1 MVEFKSTT
9 TFPVTSGLLDSTH
22 FEKIGPALWLY
33 LWLIDKTTSDEEID
47 GVRYGLV
54 LYGHPISPALVT
66 AAFGLNRRT
75 YQNQIRQ
82 LADTG
87 YVILQRT
94 GRGHIIRVTNSW
106 KWKWRKKVKTY
117 TTRPQGP
124 ARRHRERYDS
134 RDVDWEAEAR
144 KGWIR

>member
-1 MVEFKSTT
+1 MVEFQSKT
-9 TFPVTSGLLDSTH
+9 TFPVTSGLFDSAH

-54 LYGHPISPALVT
+54 LYGQPISPSLVT
-66 AAFGLNRRT
+66 ASYGLPRRT

-82 LADTG
+82 LADAG
-87 YVILQRT
+87 YVHLQRT
-94 GRGHIIRVTNSW
+94 GHGYIIRVINSW
-106 KWKWRKKVKTY
+106 KWKWRKKEKPY
-117 TTRPQGP
+117 TSRPQGL

-144 KGWIR
+144 KGTLL